1 MSKKYD
7 LEDLL
12 QVVNVLNKKEESKE
26 ESKEDPKPKTE
37 EELRAEILAE
47 IKAEQSKSENPAD
60 NDDDDDKDNSDDDN
74 DNQDDEDKSDDE
86 RERRHITRSIKSG
99 LKAADVDG
107 DMVKSLLEFV
117 NYDTL
122 KGEEGEADD
131 EKIESF
137 VELVSGVA
145 RRVPPKAPRHGSAED
160 DGGLGKYLPN
170 K

>member
-12 QVVNVLNKKEESKE
+12 QVVNVLNKKDDSKE

-47 IKAEQSKSENPAD
+47 LKAEQAKNEDPSEEEE
-60 NDDDDDKDNSDDDN
+60 DDEEVN
-74 DNQDDEDKSDDE
+74 DDEDKSDDE

>member
-12 QVVNVLNKKEESKE
+12 QVVNVLNKKDDSKE

-47 IKAEQSKSENPAD
+47 IKAEQAKNEDPA
-60 NDDDDDKDNSDDDN
+60 DDDKDNSDDEDKS
-74 DNQDDEDKSDDE
+74 DEEDKSDDE
-86 RERRHITRSIKSG
+86 RESRHITRSIKSG

>member
-12 QVVNVLNKKEESKE
+12 QVVNVLNKKDDSKEDDSKE
-26 ESKEDPKPKTE
+26 EDKPKTE

-47 IKAEQSKSENPAD
+47 LKAEKSKSKESSAD
-60 NDDDDDKDNSDDDN
+60 EDE
-74 DNQDDEDKSDDE
+74 DDEDSNDEESVDDE
-86 RERRHITRSIKSG
+86 RELRHISRSVKSG

-117 NYDTL
+117 NYDRL

>member
-12 QVVNVLNKKEESKE
+12 QVVNVLNKKDDPKE
-26 ESKEDPKPKTE
+26 DPKEDPKPKTE
-37 EELRAEILAE
+37 EEIRAEILAE
-47 IKAEQSKSENPAD
+47 LKAEQSKSSAD
-60 NDDDDDKDNSDDDN
+60 EDEDDKDDREEDG
-74 DNQDDEDKSDDE
+74 DDEDKADDE

>member
-12 QVVNVLNKKEESKE
+12 QVVNVLNKKDD
-26 ESKEDPKPKTE
+26 SKEDPKPKTE

-47 IKAEQSKSENPAD
+47 IKAEQAKNEDPAD
-60 NDDDDDKDNSDDDN
+60 DDDDDDKDNSDDDK
-74 DNQDDEDKSDDE
+74 DNSDDE

>member
-12 QVVNVLNKKEESKE
+12 QVVNVLNKKDDSKEE

-47 IKAEQSKSENPAD
+47 LKAEQSKSKESAA
-60 NDDDDDKDNSDDDN
+60 
-74 DNQDDEDKSDDE
+74 DEDEDEDDRDEDGDNEEAVDDE

>member
-12 QVVNVLNKKEESKE
+12 QVVNVLNKKDDSKE

-47 IKAEQSKSENPAD
+47 LKAEQAKSKESAAD
-60 NDDDDDKDNSDDDN
+60 EDEDEDDRDEDR
-74 DNQDDEDKSDDE
+74 DDEETVDDE

>member
-12 QVVNVLNKKEESKE
+12 QVVNVLNKKDDSKE

-47 IKAEQSKSENPAD
+47 IKAEQAKNEDPAD
-60 NDDDDDKDNSDDDN
+60 DDDDDDKDNSDDDK
-74 DNQDDEDKSDDE
+74 DNSDDE
-86 RERRHITRSIKSG
+86 RESRHITRSIKSG

>member
-12 QVVNVLNKKEESKE
+12 QVVNVLNKKDDD
-26 ESKEDPKPKTE
+26 KEDPKPKTE
-37 EELRAEILAE
+37 EEIRAEILAE
-47 IKAEQSKSENPAD
+47 LKAEQSKTEDPAD
-60 NDDDDDKDNSDDDN
+60 DDDDDDEDNSDDDKDN
-74 DNQDDEDKSDDE
+74 QDDE
-86 RERRHITRSIKSG
+86 RESRHITRSIKTG

-107 DMVKSLLEFV
+107 DMVESLLEFV

-160 DGGLGKYLPN
+160 DGGLGKYLQN

>member
-12 QVVNVLNKKEESKE
+12 QVVNVLNKKDDSKEDDSKE
-26 ESKEDPKPKTE
+26 EDKPKTE

-47 IKAEQSKSENPAD
+47 LKAEKSKSKESSAD
-60 NDDDDDKDNSDDDN
+60 EDE
-74 DNQDDEDKSDDE
+74 DDEDDRGEDSNDEESVDDE
-86 RERRHITRSIKSG
+86 RELRHISRSVKSG

>member
-12 QVVNVLNKKEESKE
+12 QVVNVLNKKEDDSKE
-26 ESKEDPKPKTE
+26 EDKPKTE

-47 IKAEQSKSENPAD
+47 LKSKSKESVED
-60 NDDDDDKDNSDDDN
+60 E
-74 DNQDDEDKSDDE
+74 DDEDDRDEDSNDEDAVDDE
-86 RERRHITRSIKSG
+86 RELRHISRSVKSG

>member
-12 QVVNVLNKKEESKE
+12 QVVNVLNKKDDSKE

-47 IKAEQSKSENPAD
+47 LKAEQSKSKSKESSAD
-60 NDDDDDKDNSDDDN
+60 EDEDDDR
-74 DNQDDEDKSDDE
+74 DEDRDSEDAVDDE

>member
-1 MSKKYD
+1 
-7 LEDLL
+7 
-12 QVVNVLNKKEESKE
+12 
-26 ESKEDPKPKTE
+26 
-37 EELRAEILAE
+37 
-47 IKAEQSKSENPAD
+47 
-60 NDDDDDKDNSDDDN
+60 
-74 DNQDDEDKSDDE
+74 
-86 RERRHITRSIKSG
+86 
-99 LKAADVDG
+99 
-107 DMVKSLLEFV
+107 MVKSLLEFV

-122 KGEEGEADD
+122 KSEEGEADD

>member
-12 QVVNVLNKKEESKE
+12 QVVNVLNKKDDSKE
-26 ESKEDPKPKTE
+26 EDPKPKTE

-47 IKAEQSKSENPAD
+47 LKAEQAKNEDPSEEEE
-60 NDDDDDKDNSDDDN
+60 DDEEVN
-74 DNQDDEDKSDDE
+74 DDEDKSDDE

>member
-12 QVVNVLNKKEESKE
+12 QVVNVLNKKDD
-26 ESKEDPKPKTE
+26 SKEDPKEEDKPKTE

-47 IKAEQSKSENPAD
+47 LKAEQSKSKESAA
-60 NDDDDDKDNSDDDN
+60 
-74 DNQDDEDKSDDE
+74 DEDEDEDDRDEDGDNEEAVDDE

>member
-12 QVVNVLNKKEESKE
+12 QVVNVLNKKDDSKE
-26 ESKEDPKPKTE
+26 ESKEEDKPKTE

-47 IKAEQSKSENPAD
+47 LKAEQAKSKESAAD
-60 NDDDDDKDNSDDDN
+60 EDEDDRDEDR
-74 DNQDDEDKSDDE
+74 DDEETVDDE

>member
-12 QVVNVLNKKEESKE
+12 QVVNVLNKKDD
-26 ESKEDPKPKTE
+26 SKEDPKDEDKPKTE

-47 IKAEQSKSENPAD
+47 LKAEKSKPKSKESVED
-60 NDDDDDKDNSDDDN
+60 EDE
-74 DNQDDEDKSDDE
+74 DDEDDRDEDNADDE
-86 RERRHITRSIKSG
+86 RERRHITRSVKSG

>member
-12 QVVNVLNKKEESKE
+12 QVVNVLNKKEDDSKE
-26 ESKEDPKPKTE
+26 EDKPKTE

-47 IKAEQSKSENPAD
+47 LKVEKSKSKESVED
-60 NDDDDDKDNSDDDN
+60 E
-74 DNQDDEDKSDDE
+74 DDEDDRDEDSNDEDAVDDE
-86 RERRHITRSIKSG
+86 RELRHISRSVKSG

>member
-12 QVVNVLNKKEESKE
+12 QVVNVLNKKDDSKEDDSKE
-26 ESKEDPKPKTE
+26 EDKPKTE

-47 IKAEQSKSENPAD
+47 LKVEKSKSKE
-60 NDDDDDKDNSDDDN
+60 SVE
-74 DNQDDEDKSDDE
+74 DEDDRDEDSNDEDAVDDE
-86 RERRHITRSIKSG
+86 RELRHISRSVKSG

>member
-12 QVVNVLNKKEESKE
+12 QVVNVLNKKDDSKE

-37 EELRAEILAE
+37 EEIRAEILAE
-47 IKAEQSKSENPAD
+47 LKAEQAKNEDHSEEEED
-60 NDDDDDKDNSDDDN
+60 DEEEVNDK
-74 DNQDDEDKSDDE
+74 EDKSDDE

-99 LKAADVDG
+99 LKAADVDS

-145 RRVPPKAPRHGSAED
+145 HRVPPKAPRHGSAED

>member
-12 QVVNVLNKKEESKE
+12 QVVNVLNKKDD
-26 ESKEDPKPKTE
+26 SKEDDPKEDDKPKTE

-47 IKAEQSKSENPAD
+47 LKVEKSKSKSSAD
-60 NDDDDDKDNSDDDN
+60 EDE
-74 DNQDDEDKSDDE
+74 DDEDDRDEDSNDEDAVDDE
-86 RERRHITRSIKSG
+86 RELRHISRSVKSG